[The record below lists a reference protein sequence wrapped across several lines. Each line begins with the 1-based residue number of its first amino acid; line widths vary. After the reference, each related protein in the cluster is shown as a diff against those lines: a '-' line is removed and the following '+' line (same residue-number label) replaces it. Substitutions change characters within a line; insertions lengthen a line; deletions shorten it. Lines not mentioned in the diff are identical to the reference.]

1 MARAN
6 QHMDFLIKFYTFFN
20 ETKVWTKLRMFA
32 GHKWSADQSLGNT
45 AFKPIVST
53 LTEQE
58 KHTVQLGQNMYRFV
72 DINEI

>member
-1 MARAN
+1 
-6 QHMDFLIKFYTFFN
+6 
-20 ETKVWTKLRMFA
+20 MFA